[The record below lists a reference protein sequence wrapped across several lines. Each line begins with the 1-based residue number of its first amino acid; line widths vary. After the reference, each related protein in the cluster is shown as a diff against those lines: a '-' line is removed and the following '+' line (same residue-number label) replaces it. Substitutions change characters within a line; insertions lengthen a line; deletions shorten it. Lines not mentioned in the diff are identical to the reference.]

1 MTLAS
6 CSIDDYVGV
15 ISESEVNHAND
26 KEIFF
31 SRKVEGTTRA
41 YPALEK
47 EAATFKVYATKGAA
61 YDQVYNNYAVW
72 HQAETGTPHTQT
84 NPAFWEY
91 VGTGEQTYTMDGG
104 ATGTV
109 TLAAEQTIKY
119 WDYDAPSYLFYGIAP
134 YDETD
139 IKYNVGT
146 TVTDINAKTDGQL
159 TSATLKGVGGHLT
172 HGTNETYK
180 TYYLTIPTEVARA
193 DYNNTV
199 TLTFRRNMAKVRV
212 GVYET
217 IPGYDIKEI
226 KFYRTVISTNGS
238 IRKVAGSGQNY
249 VILNRQNRAF
259 TGGHGDATVTY
270 DNANHTYG
278 FNFDIKKGALKD
290 SYQWHAAELPG
301 TGGYLA
307 KSSKDAGLFGIHEAE
322 MDDQE
327 YFPVLPTPLGYREM
341 PITIC
346 CDYILESVDATKENI
361 TVTGARATIP
371 AEYTKWENNHAYTYL
386 FKISENTNGTTGTVD
401 PSDPSNPDP
410 NDPSD
415 PIDPDDDPTDPGDP
429 DNPNPD
435 YPDDPDPDPTDPSFP
450 DVPDPTPPAPGTTD
464 PEGLYPIT
472 FDAYVEDYVDD
483 NLQGT
488 TTTVTTPSITT
499 YQNGKDVE
507 ANGLKYVVNEDIIIR
522 VMKDTT
528 PCDLTGKVKVYKLS
542 GDYAYNKTAE
552 QNITQTGTEYAV
564 NTTDSMAYS
573 FKPTVAATFVIKY
586 SDGSSVAYKVV
597 AVGKDKE

>member
-6 CSIDDYVGV
+6 CSTDDFVGV
-15 ISESEVNHAND
+15 TSDPELETQKE

-41 YPALEK
+41 YPALET
-47 EAATFKVYATKGAA
+47 EAATFKVYATKGASFE
-61 YDQVYNNYAVW
+61 QVYNNYAVW
-72 HQAETGTPHTQT
+72 HQKEGTETPKTQT
-84 NPAFWEY
+84 NPAYWEY
-91 VGTGEQTYTMDGG
+91 VGTGDQTYTMNDGT
-104 ATGTV
+104 TGTV

-119 WDYDAPSYLFYGIAP
+119 WDYNAPSYLFYGIAP
-134 YDETD
+134 YDATNV
-139 IKYNVGT
+139 IYNVGT
-146 TVTDINAKTDGQL
+146 TATNINTKTDGQL
-159 TSATLKGVGGHLT
+159 STAVLKGIGGHLT
-172 HGTNETYK
+172 HGTDQSYK
-180 TYYLTIPTEVARA
+180 TYYLTEPTEVARA

-226 KFYRTVISTNGS
+226 KFYRTVISENGS
-238 IRKVAGSGQNY
+238 IRKVGGSGQNY

-259 TGGHGDATVTY
+259 TGGQGDATVTY
-270 DNANHTYG
+270 DNANHSYG
-278 FNFDIKKGALKD
+278 FTYDLTGANIKD
-290 SYQWHAAELPG
+290 SYQWHAATLPVA
-301 TGGYLA
+301 GGFLA
-307 KSSKDAGLFGIHEAE
+307 KSSKDANLFGEHEAE
-322 MDDQE
+322 MDAQQ
-327 YFPVLPTPLGYREM
+327 YFPVLPTPLGYTEM

-346 CDYILESVDATKENI
+346 CDYVLESVDATKENI

-415 PIDPDDDPTDPGDP
+415 PIDPSDDPTDPD
-429 DNPNPD
+429 NPD
-435 YPDDPDPDPTDPSFP
+435 YPDNPDPDPSDPDFP
-450 DVPDPTPPAPGTTD
+450 DVPDPTDPTPGTTD

-483 NLQGT
+483 NNQGT

-499 YQNGKDVE
+499 YQNGCDVE
-507 ANGLKYVVNEDIIIR
+507 ATGLKYVVNKDIIIR
-522 VMKDTT
+522 VMKDNT
-528 PCDLTGKVKVYKLS
+528 PCDLTGKVNVYKLS

-552 QNITQTGTEYAV
+552 QNISGLTAITL
-564 NTTDSMAYS
+564 TTSDSKAYS
-573 FKPTVAATFVIKY
+573 FTPTEAATFVIKY

-597 AVGKDKE
+597 AVGKDNE